1 MSDLRPL
8 AVLDFRQREG
18 ELPAVLFYRQ
28 KEYLGKYGGEVQGVV
43 REINEQALK
52 KEKYEFE
59 R

>member
-1 MSDLRPL
+1 L